1 MVRGLDKIF
10 SPVDVNNLSDED
22 VLKVAAEP
30 PSVKRQRDF
39 LQDRQQK
46 LLSGKNIFRHV
57 LGRVR

>member
-1 MVRGLDKIF
+1 MVRGLGKIF

-30 PSVKRQRDF
+30 SFVKRQRDL
-39 LQDRQQK
+39 LQERQKK
-46 LLSGKNIFRHV
+46 LLSGKDIFRDI